1 MEFELVHPNKSAS
14 SQKLHIY
21 ISALFFP
28 LHNCMLDLARKCE
41 IYGLREQKLGEVM
54 AEQDY
59 LFVHWKLVREAEKK
73 CCLLHLTYGKRI
85 N

>member
-1 MEFELVHPNKSAS
+1 
-14 SQKLHIY
+14 
-21 ISALFFP
+21 
-28 LHNCMLDLARKCE
+28 MLDLAGKCE

-59 LFVHWKLVREAEKK
+59 LFVHWKLVREAKK